1 MWYLFVLLHGGVK
14 LLGQVV
20 GYIRHPR
27 LFLIGSA
34 HAAFVFVGL
43 LVVFLLSI
51 FAVAWCALQVFTK
64 KKKKKRNKFTLTS
77 NMALWTGAL
86 ID

>member
-1 MWYLFVLLHGGVK
+1 MWHLFVLLHGGIK

-27 LFLIGSA
+27 LLLIGSA
-34 HAAFVFVGL
+34 HAALIFVGL

-51 FAVAWCALQVFTK
+51 FAVARYAL
-64 KKKKKRNKFTLTS
+64 
-77 NMALWTGAL
+77 
-86 ID
+86 